1 MKIKELK
8 EILNKYDENLDVLI
22 KVISVD
28 GNFLSKV
35 DDVYIDKYHSDDHL
49 FIYGDEDNL

>member
-8 EILNKYDENLDVLI
+8 DILNKYDENLYILVE
-22 KVISVD
+22 VASAD

-35 DDVYIDKYHSDDHL
+35 DDVYIDKYQSDDYL

>member
-8 EILNKYDENLDVLI
+8 EILNKYDENLDILI
-22 KVISVD
+22 KAVSVD
-28 GNFLSKV
+28 GNVLTNL
-35 DDVYIDKYHSDDHL
+35 DDVYIDKYQSDDYL